1 MFTSKEIEYID
12 GIYQSIIDGIIKIDG
27 IEPKYQDDYSIT
39 FSFDHS
45 IKANILTEDG
55 VIKTVEKTYYFKI
68 TKSLNEYNL
77 STVICCDDNKYNHF
91 FELKCNIDHSA
102 KSIDQ
107 ECISKLFVLLD
118 KIYIEQSKKKKDTCI
133 NEFLAFKYNL

>member
-1 MFTSKEIEYID
+1 MFTSKEIDYID

-45 IKANILTEDG
+45 IKVNILTDDRD
-55 VIKTVEKTYYFKI
+55 IKTVEKTYYFKI

-77 STVICCDDNKYNHF
+77 STVICCDDNKYNNF
-91 FELKCNIDHSA
+91 FELKCDIDHSA

-133 NEFLAFKYNL
+133 NEFLAFKYNC

>member
-1 MFTSKEIEYID
+1 MFTSKEIDYID
-12 GIYQSIIDGIIKIDG
+12 GIYQSIIDGIIKIDD
-27 IEPKYQDDYSIT
+27 IEPKYQDDSIS

-45 IKANILTEDG
+45 IKVNILTDDRD
-55 VIKTVEKTYYFKI
+55 IKTVEKIYYFKI

-77 STVICCDDNKYNHF
+77 STVICCDDNKYNYF
-91 FELKCNIDHSA
+91 FELKCPIDHSA

-118 KIYIEQSKKKKDTCI
+118 GNYIEQSKKKKDACI
-133 NEFLAFKYNL
+133 NEFLAFKYNW

>member
-1 MFTSKEIEYID
+1 MFTSIEIDYID
-12 GIYQSIIDGIIKIDG
+12 GIYQSIIDGIIKINNDFK
-27 IEPKYQDDYSIT
+27 PNYQNDSIS

-45 IKANILTEDG
+45 IKVNILTDDRD
-55 VIKTVEKTYYFKI
+55 IKTFTKTYHFTI
-68 TKSLNEYNL
+68 AKSLNEYKL
-77 STVICCDDNKYNHF
+77 STMVYCDDSKYDYF

-118 KIYIEQSKKKKDTCI
+118 EIYIEESKKKKDTCI
-133 NEFLAFKYNL
+133 NEFLAFKYNC